1 MFRGCFFEYA
11 GIYSGDYNL
20 TMMYVENSYDKF
32 VTGGAYE
39 PITESLPNSAES
51 LLYGLN
57 YSEKPLEF
65 SVEIINEDGVIPIE
79 QMREIKRW
87 LFGQDGW
94 KTLRLMDEDYRP
106 YHLKCL
112 FIPEEDIVDGLGY
125 RGVRCTLKNVSPFWY
140 GDEETI
146 TFTKDDLIKMAQK
159 TNSDGTI
166 DSEGNIS
173 NAGNIWTTIHIKG
186 QDPCRIYPIIK
197 FKAPKEETGVP
208 GINYMRFRV
217 ENNLGDT
224 DKESRIN
231 FYLETPWDEYDYTVD
246 MKYMNCTRQKNDKK
260 PMSFLYSPVNKSG
273 RLLYFEAG
281 DNRIA
286 INVRN
291 EPNNTDETG
300 KFTPYDYLS
309 FSYIP
314 KYRLGGF

>member
-20 TMMYVENSYDKF
+20 TMMYLENSSDKF
-32 VTGGAYE
+32 DTGGAYE
-39 PITESLPNSAES
+39 PITENLPNSAES
-51 LLYGLN
+51 LLYGLK
-57 YSEKPLEF
+57 YSENPLEF
-65 SVEIINEDGVIPIE
+65 SVEIISEDDTIPME
-79 QMREIKRW
+79 QMREIKKW

-94 KTLRLMDEDYRP
+94 KTLRLMDEDYRQ

-112 FIPEEDIVDGLGY
+112 LIPQEDIVDVIGY
-125 RGVRCTLKNVSPFWY
+125 RGVRCTVKNVSPFWY

-173 NAGNIWTTIHIKG
+173 NAGNIWTTIHTKG
-186 QDPCRIYPIIK
+186 QDPCRIYPVIK
-197 FKAPKEETGVP
+197 FKAPKEESGVP
-208 GINYMRFRV
+208 GTNYMRFRV
-217 ENNLGDT
+217 ENNLGVT

-231 FYLETPWDEYDYTVD
+231 FYLETPWDEYNYTVD
-246 MKYMNCTRQKNDKK
+246 MKYMTCTRRENDEE
-260 PMSFLYSPVNKSG
+260 PMTFLYSPVNKSG

-291 EPNNTDETG
+291 ENGD
-300 KFTPYDYLS
+300 FTPYDYLS

>member
-20 TMMYVENSYDKF
+20 TMMYLENSSDKF
-32 VTGGAYE
+32 DTGGVYE
-39 PITESLPNSAES
+39 PITENLPNSAES
-51 LLYGLN
+51 LLYGLK
-57 YSEKPLEF
+57 YSENPLEF
-65 SVEIINEDGVIPIE
+65 SVEIISEDDTIPME

-94 KTLRLMDEDYRP
+94 KTLRLMDEDYSQ

-112 FIPEEDIVDGLGY
+112 LIPQEDIVDVIGY
-125 RGVRCTLKNVSPFWY
+125 RGVRCTVKNISPFWY

-197 FKAPKEETGVP
+197 FKAPDEKTGVP
-208 GINYMRFRV
+208 GTNYMRFRV

-246 MKYMNCTRQKNDKK
+246 MKYMNCIRQKNDEK

-273 RLLYFEAG
+273 RLLYFETG

-286 INVRN
+286 INVRQ

>member
-1 MFRGCFFEYA
+1 MFRNCFFKYA
-11 GIYSGDYNL
+11 GRYSGDYNL
-20 TMMYVENSYDKF
+20 RMVYIKNSYDKF
-32 VTGGAYE
+32 DTGGSYE
-39 PITESLPNSAES
+39 PTIENLPNSSES
-51 LLYGLN
+51 LLYGLK
-57 YSEKPLEF
+57 YSENPLEF
-65 SVEIINEDGVIPIE
+65 SVEIINTDDAISVE
-79 QMREIKRW
+79 QMSKIKSW

-94 KTLRLMDEDYRP
+94 KTLQLMDKKFRS

-112 FIPEEDIVDGLGY
+112 FVPDEDIVDCLGY
-125 RGVRCTLKNVSPFWY
+125 RGIRCTLKNASPFWY

-146 TFTKDDLIKMAQK
+146 AFTKEDLIKMAQK
-159 TNSDGTI
+159 TNTDGTI
-166 DSEGNIS
+166 DNEGNIS

-197 FKAPKEETGVP
+197 FKAPKEESGVS
-208 GINYMRFRV
+208 GKNYMRFRV

-231 FYLETPWDEYDYTVD
+231 FYLVSDWGEYDYTVD
-246 MKYMNCTRQKNDKK
+246 MKYMTCIRQKNDEK

-291 EPNNTDETG
+291 ENGD
-300 KFTPYDYLS
+300 FTPYEYLS
-309 FSYIP
+309 FSYVP

>member
-1 MFRGCFFEYA
+1 MFRNCFFKYA
-11 GIYSGDYNL
+11 GRYSGDYNL
-20 TMMYVENSYDKF
+20 RMVYIKNSYDKF
-32 VTGGAYE
+32 DTGGSYE
-39 PITESLPNSAES
+39 PTIENLPNSSES
-51 LLYGLN
+51 LLYGLK
-57 YSEKPLEF
+57 YSENPLEF
-65 SVEIINEDGVIPIE
+65 SVEIINTDDAISVE
-79 QMREIKRW
+79 QMSKIKSW

-94 KTLRLMDEDYRP
+94 KTLQLMDKKFRP

-112 FIPEEDIVDGLGY
+112 FVPDEDIVDCLGY
-125 RGVRCTLKNVSPFWY
+125 RGIRCTLKNASPFWY

-146 TFTKDDLIKMAQK
+146 AFTKEDLIKMAQK
-159 TNSDGTI
+159 TNTDGTI
-166 DSEGNIS
+166 DNEGNIS

-197 FKAPKEETGVP
+197 FKAPKEESGVS
-208 GINYMRFRV
+208 GKNYMRFRV

-231 FYLETPWDEYDYTVD
+231 FYLVSDWGEYDYTVD
-246 MKYMNCTRQKNDKK
+246 MKYMTCIRQKNDEK

-273 RLLYFEAG
+273 RLLYFETG

-291 EPNNTDETG
+291 ENGD
-300 KFTPYDYLS
+300 FTPYEYLS
-309 FSYIP
+309 FSYVP

>member
-1 MFRGCFFEYA
+1 MFRDCYFEYA
-11 GIYSGDYNL
+11 GVYSGDYNL
-20 TMMYVENSYDKF
+20 TMTYVENSYDKF
-32 VTGGAYE
+32 DSGGTYE
-39 PITESLPNSAES
+39 PVTDVLPNSAES
-51 LLYGLN
+51 LLYGLK
-57 YSEKPLEF
+57 YSENPLEF
-65 SVEIINEDGVIPIE
+65 SIEIVNIDDVISVE
-79 QMREIKRW
+79 QMCTIKNW

-94 KTLRLMDEDYRP
+94 KTLRIMDEDLRP

-112 FIPEEDIVDGLGY
+112 FIPDEDIVDGLGY

-197 FKAPKEETGVP
+197 FKAPKEESGAP
-208 GINYMRFRV
+208 EKNYMRFRV

-246 MKYMNCTRQKNDKK
+246 MKYMTCIRQKNDEK
-260 PMSFLYSPVNKSG
+260 PMSFLYFPVNKFG
-273 RLLYFEAG
+273 KLLYFEVG

-291 EPNNTDETG
+291 ENGD
-300 KFTPYDYLS
+300 FTPYDYLS